1 MQKIDLN
8 KVAKYRNIKLLA
20 QQIVEGFITGL
31 HKSPFHGFSVEFA
44 EHRLYNSGESTR
56 NIDWKL
62 YSRTDKLFTKRYDEE
77 TNLRC
82 HLVIDNSSSMYFP
95 VMQDAFDLESLNK
108 ITFSAYASAALIE
121 LLKRQRDAFGITL
134 FSDKIELQT
143 QVKSN
148 ALHQEYLYQV
158 LSELLKKEEGMKTT
172 SIAESLHQLA
182 EKIHKRSL
190 VVIFTDAF
198 SSSSNQEEIFEALRH
213 LKHYKHEILFF
224 HVYDKVHELNFDYKN
239 QPYQFIDLEKDL
251 KVKVNPTEIKD
262 AYISIVENQFKEL
275 KKRCVQY
282 KIEYIDADINK
293 GFDQILQSYFLKRSR
308 LY

>member
-20 QQIVEGFITGL
+20 KQIVEGFITGL

-95 VMQDAFDLESLNK
+95 AMLDAYDLDSLNK
-108 ITFSAYASAALIE
+108 ITFSAYAAAALVE
-121 LLKRQRDAFGITL
+121 LLKKQRDAFGITL

-143 QVKSN
+143 QTKSST
-148 ALHQEYLYQV
+148 LHQEYVYQI
-158 LSELLKKEEGMKTT
+158 LSDLLKKQEGKKTT
-172 SIAESLHQLA
+172 SIADSLHQLA

-190 VVIFTDAF
+190 VVIFTDAL
-198 SSSSNQEEIFEALRH
+198 SSPNQQEEIFDALRH

-224 HVYDKVHELNFDYKN
+224 HVYDRKHELEFDYKN
-239 QPYQFIDLEKDL
+239 QPHQFIDLEKDL
-251 KVKVNPTEIKD
+251 RIKINPTEIKET
-262 AYISIVENQFKEL
+262 YISAVENQFEEL

-282 KIEYIDADINK
+282 KIDYIEADVNK
-293 GFDQILQSYFLKRSR
+293 GFDQILQPYFSKRSR
-308 LY
+308 LH

>member
-198 SSSSNQEEIFEALRH
+198 SSPSNQEEIFEALRH

>member
-198 SSSSNQEEIFEALRH
+198 SSPSNQEEIFEALRH

-224 HVYDKVHELNFDYKN
+224 HVYDKIHELNFDYKN

-251 KVKVNPTEIKD
+251 KIKVNPTEIKD

>member
-95 VMQDAFDLESLNK
+95 VMPDAFDLESLNK

-198 SSSSNQEEIFEALRH
+198 SSPSNQEEIFEALRH

-224 HVYDKVHELNFDYKN
+224 HVYDKIHELNFDYKN